1 MLSRIN
7 TDCLEKNSIHPRKQ
21 LVEALLNLSDVQ
33 VTETEQTPVGAVV
46 HRLDVC
52 IPQDCV
58 LCCIWCLSRQAAYE
72 KTKTNEQNLLTGKA
86 VFSRDNLEI
95 HGSLLGFSALCTL
108 L

>member
-1 MLSRIN
+1 MKINKKLLSRIN
-7 TDCLEKNSIHPRKQ
+7 TDCLEKNSTRKQ
-21 LVEALLNLSDVQ
+21 PVEALLNLSDVQ
-33 VTETEQTPVGAVV
+33 VTEMEQTPAGAVV

-86 VFSRDNLEI
+86 VFSQDNLEI
-95 HGSLLGFSALCTL
+95 HGSLLGFS
-108 L
+108 